1 MIARYIVDTVQSSRC
16 RDPRKITKPISKRS
30 SMAAAMDTDQRGT
43 RRGSAVDPWHSV
55 REVRVSTR
63 AAAAGAA
70 ATGQGA
76 DKSGLVNKKKIC
88 INCGSNDHIS
98 YNPVC
103 LNFNIHMQQLAA
115 KAATIQRSA
124 VSQGQVS
131 VQWHSGTEKVSHLIK
146 L

>member
-30 SMAAAMDTDQRGT
+30 SMAAATD
-43 RRGSAVDPWHSV
+43 
-55 REVRVSTR
+55 
-63 AAAAGAA
+63 
-70 ATGQGA
+70 
-76 DKSGLVNKKKIC
+76 
-88 INCGSNDHIS
+88 
-98 YNPVC
+98 
-103 LNFNIHMQQLAA
+103 

-124 VSQGQVS
+124 ASQGQVS

>member
-30 SMAAAMDTDQRGT
+30 SMAAATDTDQRGT
-43 RRGSAVDPWHSV
+43 RRGSA
-55 REVRVSTR
+55 
-63 AAAAGAA
+63 
-70 ATGQGA
+70 
-76 DKSGLVNKKKIC
+76 
-88 INCGSNDHIS
+88 
-98 YNPVC
+98 
-103 LNFNIHMQQLAA
+103 A

-124 VSQGQVS
+124 ASQGQVS